1 MTMTDNTG
9 EESPP
14 RLPAPPVVREGD
26 YDGAAYR
33 IETWHEP
40 EEL

>member
-1 MTMTDNTG
+1 MTTRAEQGDQL
-9 EESPP
+9 PP
-14 RLPAPPVVREGD
+14 TPPPVVREGD

-33 IETWHEP
+33 TETWHEP